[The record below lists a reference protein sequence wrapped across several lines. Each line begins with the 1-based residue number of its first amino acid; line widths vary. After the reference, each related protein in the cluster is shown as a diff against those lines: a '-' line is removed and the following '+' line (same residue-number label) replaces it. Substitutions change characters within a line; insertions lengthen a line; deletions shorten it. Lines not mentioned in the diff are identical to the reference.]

1 MRSLVRRPSV
11 IHPPAVAPALQKTQ
25 THTDT
30 QTHRLTGT
38 QTHKHTQTHT
48 NRHTGTRTLVN
59 KQSGL
64 ESKPAILPT
73 LLCIYRPPTCIYRPP
88 TCKYRPPREGAAMQ
102 RRPQDHKT
110 TTTSNKPM
118 EAHKQQLSFRAL
130 ASGPGARARGGAA
143 SYPLLSISPP
153 SGCRK

>member
-102 RRPQDHKT
+102 RRPQDHNNIQQINGSTQT
-110 TTTSNKPM
+110 TTEFSRLGLG
-118 EAHKQQLSFRAL
+118 AWR
-130 ASGPGARARGGAA
+130 ARARGGRK
-143 SYPLLSISPP
+143 LSTAFDKSA
-153 SGCRK
+153 